1 MLEQCDFMELTEEV
15 LQQCKGFTCK
25 DEDITEF
32 FTQDYADYAYQLLGK
47 SYCFVNFLL
56 YFYKKIQIPTSCH
69 FIVSFFPIHHPFA
82 FCRSTSPAF
91 SSVTYDAV

>member
-47 SYCFVNFLL
+47 SYCCIYLLAELKNRLKISIFLWR
-56 YFYKKIQIPTSCH
+56 KSCA
-69 FIVSFFPIHHPFA
+69 S
-82 FCRSTSPAF
+82 R
-91 SSVTYDAV
+91 

>member
-32 FTQDYADYAYQLLGK
+32 FTDNITQM
-47 SYCFVNFLL
+47 
-56 YFYKKIQIPTSCH
+56 IPP
-69 FIVSFFPIHHPFA
+69 VA
-82 FCRSTSPAF
+82 LK
-91 SSVTYDAV
+91 

>member
-15 LQQCKGFTCK
+15 LLQCKGFTCK

-47 SYCFVNFLL
+47 SYCFV
-56 YFYKKIQIPTSCH
+56 KPETSE
-69 FIVSFFPIHHPFA
+69 IVAYLH
-82 FCRSTSPAF
+82 
-91 SSVTYDAV
+91 SSVDEVIQRCSIAYT

>member
-32 FTQDYADYAYQLLGK
+32 FTKTMLTMPISCLENHIVLL
-47 SYCFVNFLL
+47 N
-56 YFYKKIQIPTSCH
+56 QIH
-69 FIVSFFPIHHPFA
+69 LK
-82 FCRSTSPAF
+82 
-91 SSVTYDAV
+91 